1 MSVVSGVISRQ
12 VLPAC
17 DNLCFFC
24 PALRTRSRQ
33 PVKRYK
39 HLISDIFPRSP
50 DEEVNERKIGKLCD
64 YASKNPLRIPKIAD
78 SLEQKFYKEL
88 RNENYRFVKIVM
100 LIYRKFLLSC
110 KDQMPLFAN
119 SLLSIMFTLL
129 DQSSQ
134 DGVLIIGCESLFD
147 FVNNQKDGTY
157 MFNLEGLIPKL
168 CQVAQEVGDD
178 EQTEHLRAAGLQAL
192 SAMVW
197 FMGENSHISVE
208 FDNHSTVGW
217 SSITVNC
224 PILQIVSVVLENY
237 KGQSKESGGSEQN
250 GWVQEVNKAEGY
262 ISPSIDAATKVPS
275 WRIIVN
281 EKGQLNVAAEV
292 AKSPQF
298 WSRVCLQSMANLGKE
313 ATTMRRVLES
323 LFRYFDSGNLWP
335 VQGGI
340 AFPVLKDMQL
350 LMDESGSTH
359 LLISILV
366 KHLDHKNVLKQ
377 PDMQLDVVEVVTALA
392 RLTKKQSSVP
402 ILSAV
407 SDIMRHLRKSIHYS
421 LDDANLGDQVI
432 KWNRKFNQVVDE
444 CLTELTSK
452 VGDAGQILDVMASML
467 ENISSITVIA
477 RTTISAV
484 YRTAQIIASMPN
496 AFPESLFHQL
506 LPAMLHPD
514 HQTRIGAHQIFS
526 VVLVPSS
533 VCPQPSSDAS
543 RTDLLRSLSRTVSVF
558 SSSAALLQK
567 LQNQRNPSRE
577 NYTELN
583 GGEQGGVLNRIKSTY
598 SRVYS
603 FRSSPAPDGDTG
615 NNSIK
620 EADAVRLRLSS
631 HQITLLLSSIWAQ
644 SLSPENMPENFEAIA
659 HTYSLIL
666 LFSRAKT
673 SYRDALI
680 RSFQLAFTL
689 RGVSLKGAKV
699 YNILPVIPVVKA
711 AISDKV
717 VDPFL
722 CLVEDSK
729 LQISDAGLEKQNVYG
744 SKEDNT
750 AAVRCLSEINISG
763 ELTKQSLVSVIV
775 RNLENVLEYEEVTIR
790 EQLAQEFVPDDMCTL
805 GSNQRY
811 NDIAEHGRESNVKG
825 ISGFSMD
832 DDGHHDLNGPPNSKL
847 TIEFPNLLSVDQLLQ
862 SILETAHHVGRMSVS
877 TGSETSYR
885 DVANQCESLQQ
896 GKQQKMTLLTIASRN
911 AASGAAATSGL
922 DKSHAS
928 VPKGLIAR
936 AHEPGINC
944 IHRLLKFELDDIAQP
959 FPGRLTFPPDIV
971 QGENANKIL
980 GGPPVLCATEYQSNP
995 VSFRLPSSSPYDNFM
1010 KAAGFLGVKNVRK
1023 IFGGSTPSTVSN
1035 KEWELATD
1043 KKMQAWPRTAGPP
1056 VVMNPIS
1063 LQNFIVK
1070 ANLDE

>member
-1 MSVVSGVISRQ
+1 MSVVSGVISRK

-24 PALRTRSRQ
+24 PSLRTRSRQ

-129 DQSSQ
+129 DQTSQ

-208 FDNHSTVGW
+208 FDN
-217 SSITVNC
+217 
-224 PILQIVSVVLENY
+224 IVSVVLENY

-262 ISPSIDAATKVPS
+262 ISPSVDAATKVPS

-313 ATTMRRVLES
+313 ATTVRRVLES

-496 AFPESLFHQL
+496 ILYKNKAFPESLFHQL

-514 HQTRIGAHQIFS
+514 HQTRIGAHQVFS

-558 SSSAALLQK
+558 SSSTALFQK
-567 LQNQRNPSRE
+567 LQNQRTPPRE
-577 NYTELN
+577 NCTELN
-583 GGEQGGVLNRIKSTY
+583 GDEQGGVLNRIKSTY

-603 FRSSPAPDGDTG
+603 FRSSPAPDGDNG

-620 EADAVRLRLSS
+620 EADEVRLRLSS

-659 HTYSLIL
+659 HTYSLIM

-680 RSFQLAFTL
+680 RSFQLALTL
-689 RGVSLKGAKV
+689 RSVSLKGGTLPASRRRSLYMLSSSMIIFSAKV
-699 YNILPVIPVVKA
+699 YNILPLIPVVKA

-775 RNLENVLEYEEVTIR
+775 RNLENVLEYEEVAIR
-790 EQLAQEFVPDDMCTL
+790 EQLVQEFVPDDMCTL
-805 GSNQRY
+805 GSSQRY
-811 NDIAEHGRESNVKG
+811 NDIEEHGRESNVKG

-832 DDGHHDLNGPPNSKL
+832 DDGHHDLDSPPNSKL

-885 DVANQCESLQQ
+885 DVANHCESLQQ
-896 GKQQKMTLLTIASRN
+896 GKQQKMTLLTITSRN
-911 AASGAAATSGL
+911 AAAGAAATSGL
-922 DKSHAS
+922 DKSHGC
-928 VPKGLIAR
+928 VPMGK
-936 AHEPGINC
+936 
-944 IHRLLKFELDDIAQP
+944 
-959 FPGRLTFPPDIV
+959 
-971 QGENANKIL
+971 NADKLL

-1010 KAAGFLGVKNVRK
+1010 KAAGC
-1023 IFGGSTPSTVSN
+1023 
-1035 KEWELATD
+1035 
-1043 KKMQAWPRTAGPP
+1043 
-1056 VVMNPIS
+1056 
-1063 LQNFIVK
+1063 
-1070 ANLDE
+1070 

>member
-208 FDNHSTVGW
+208 FDN
-217 SSITVNC
+217 
-224 PILQIVSVVLENY
+224 IVSVVLENY

-496 AFPESLFHQL
+496 VLYKNKAFPESLFHQL

-689 RGVSLKGAKV
+689 RGVSLKGGTLPASRRRSLYMLSSSMIIFSAKV

-928 VPKGLIAR
+928 VPKG
-936 AHEPGINC
+936 
-944 IHRLLKFELDDIAQP
+944 
-959 FPGRLTFPPDIV
+959 
-971 QGENANKIL
+971 ENANKIL

-1010 KAAGFLGVKNVRK
+1010 KAAGC
-1023 IFGGSTPSTVSN
+1023 
-1035 KEWELATD
+1035 
-1043 KKMQAWPRTAGPP
+1043 
-1056 VVMNPIS
+1056 
-1063 LQNFIVK
+1063 
-1070 ANLDE
+1070 

>member
-24 PALRTRSRQ
+24 PSLRTRSRQ

-129 DQSSQ
+129 DQTSQ
-134 DGVLIIGCESLFD
+134 DGILIIGCESLFD

-178 EQTEHLRAAGLQAL
+178 EQSEHLRAAGLQAL

-208 FDNHSTVGW
+208 FDN
-217 SSITVNC
+217 
-224 PILQIVSVVLENY
+224 IVSVVLENY

-250 GWVQEVNKAEGY
+250 GWVQEVNKAEGFN
-262 ISPSIDAATKVPS
+262 SPSVDTATKVPS

-421 LDDANLGDQVI
+421 LDDANLGEQVI

-496 AFPESLFHQL
+496 VLYKNKAFPESLFHQL
-506 LPAMLHPD
+506 LPAMHHPD

-567 LQNQRNPSRE
+567 LQNQRTPSRE

-583 GGEQGGVLNRIKSTY
+583 GDEQGGVLNRIKSTY

-615 NNSIK
+615 NSSIK

-659 HTYSLIL
+659 HTYSLIM

-689 RGVSLKGAKV
+689 RGVSLKGGTLPASRRRSLYVLSSSMIIFSAKV
-699 YNILPVIPVVKA
+699 YNILPLIPVVKA
-711 AISDKV
+711 AVSDKV

-763 ELTKQSLVSVIV
+763 ELTKQSLVSVII
-775 RNLENVLEYEEVTIR
+775 RNLENVLEYEEVAIR
-790 EQLAQEFVPDDMCTL
+790 EQLVQEFVPDDMCTL
-805 GSNQRY
+805 GSSQRY
-811 NDIAEHGRESNVKG
+811 NDIEEHGRESNVKG

-832 DDGHHDLNGPPNSKL
+832 DDGHHDLHGPPNSKL

-911 AASGAAATSGL
+911 AAAGAAATSGL
-922 DKSHAS
+922 EKSHGC
-928 VPKGLIAR
+928 VPK
-936 AHEPGINC
+936 
-944 IHRLLKFELDDIAQP
+944 
-959 FPGRLTFPPDIV
+959 
-971 QGENANKIL
+971 GENANKIL

-1010 KAAGFLGVKNVRK
+1010 KAAGC
-1023 IFGGSTPSTVSN
+1023 
-1035 KEWELATD
+1035 
-1043 KKMQAWPRTAGPP
+1043 
-1056 VVMNPIS
+1056 
-1063 LQNFIVK
+1063 
-1070 ANLDE
+1070 

>member
-39 HLISDIFPRSP
+39 HLISDIFPRSQ

-78 SLEQKFYKEL
+78 SLEQRFYKEL

-119 SLLSIMFTLL
+119 SLLSIMFALL
-129 DQSSQ
+129 DQTSQ

-178 EQTEHLRAAGLQAL
+178 ERTEHLRAAGLQAL

-208 FDNHSTVGW
+208 FDN
-217 SSITVNC
+217 
-224 PILQIVSVVLENY
+224 IVSVVLENY
-237 KGQSKESGGSEQN
+237 KGQSKESGGSDQN

-262 ISPSIDAATKVPS
+262 VSPSLDAATKVPS
-275 WRIIVN
+275 WRIIIN
-281 EKGQLNVAAEV
+281 EKGQLNVATEV

-298 WSRVCLQSMANLGKE
+298 WSRVCLQNMANLGKE

-335 VQGGI
+335 VEGGI
-340 AFPVLKDMQL
+340 AFPVLRDMQL
-350 LMDESGSTH
+350 LMDDSGSTH
-359 LLISILV
+359 LLLSILV

-392 RLTKKQSSVP
+392 RLTKMQSTVP
-402 ILSAV
+402 IVSAV

-432 KWNRKFNQVVDE
+432 KWNRKFHQVVDE

-484 YRTAQIIASMPN
+484 YRTAQIIASLPN
-496 AFPESLFHQL
+496 LLYKNKAFPEALFHQL

-514 HQTRIGAHQIFS
+514 HQTRIGAHQVFS

-533 VCPQPSSDAS
+533 VCPQRSSDAS
-543 RTDLLRSLSRTVSVF
+543 KNIDLARSLSRTVSVF
-558 SSSAALLQK
+558 SSSAALFQK
-567 LQNQRNPSRE
+567 LQNQRTPSRE

-583 GGEQGGVLNRIKSTY
+583 GSEQGGVVNRIKSTY

-603 FRSSPAPDGDTG
+603 FRSSPAPDGDNA
-615 NNSIK
+615 NNSTK

-631 HQITLLLSSIWAQ
+631 HQITLLLSSIWQQ
-644 SLSPENMPENFEAIA
+644 SISPENMPENYEAIA

-689 RGVSLKGAKV
+689 RSVSLQGGTLPASRRRSLYVLSSSMIIFSAKV
-699 YNILPVIPVVKA
+699 YNILPLIPVVKA

-729 LQISDAGLEKQNVYG
+729 LQISDAGLEKQNTYG

-750 AAVRCLSEINISG
+750 AAVRSLSEIKIGG
-763 ELTKQSLVSVIV
+763 ELTKQSLVNVIV
-775 RNLENVLEYEEVTIR
+775 KNLENVLECEEAAIR
-790 EQLAQEFVPDDMCTL
+790 EQLVQEFVPDDMCSL
-805 GSNQRY
+805 GGGQMFT
-811 NDIAEHGRESNVKG
+811 DDAEHGRESNVKG
-825 ISGFSMD
+825 ISGFGMD
-832 DDGHHDLNGPPNSKL
+832 DDAHHDHESNVPPNSKL

-885 DVANQCESLQQ
+885 DVANHCESLQQ

-911 AASGAAATSGL
+911 AAAGAAAGGV
-922 DKSHAS
+922 DKSHGGI
-928 VPKGLIAR
+928 PK
-936 AHEPGINC
+936 
-944 IHRLLKFELDDIAQP
+944 
-959 FPGRLTFPPDIV
+959 
-971 QGENANKIL
+971 GENANKIL
-980 GGPPVLCATEYQSNP
+980 GGPPVLCATEYQNNP
-995 VSFRLPSSSPYDNFM
+995 VSFRLPTSSPYDNFL
-1010 KAAGFLGVKNVRK
+1010 KAAGC
-1023 IFGGSTPSTVSN
+1023 
-1035 KEWELATD
+1035 
-1043 KKMQAWPRTAGPP
+1043 
-1056 VVMNPIS
+1056 
-1063 LQNFIVK
+1063 
-1070 ANLDE
+1070 

>member
-1 MSVVSGVISRQ
+1 MTVVSGVISRQ

-39 HLISDIFPRSP
+39 HLISDIFPRSQ

-100 LIYRKFLLSC
+100 LIYRKLLLSC

-119 SLLSIMFTLL
+119 SLLSVMFALM
-129 DQSSQ
+129 DQTSQ

-168 CQVAQEVGDD
+168 CHVAQEVGDD
-178 EQTEHLRAAGLQAL
+178 EGTEHLRASGLQAL

-208 FDNHSTVGW
+208 FDN
-217 SSITVNC
+217 
-224 PILQIVSVVLENY
+224 IVSVVLENY
-237 KGQSKESGGSEQN
+237 KGQSKECSGSEQN
-250 GWVQEVNKAEGY
+250 GRVQEVNKAEGY
-262 ISPSIDAATKVPS
+262 VSPSEASAKVPS
-275 WRIIVN
+275 WRIIIN
-281 EKGQLNVAAEV
+281 EKGLLNVAAEV

-298 WSRVCLQSMANLGKE
+298 WSRVCLQNMANLGKE
-313 ATTMRRVLES
+313 ATTMRCVLES
-323 LFRYFDSGNLWP
+323 LFRYFDGGNLWP

-350 LMDESGSTH
+350 LMDDSGSTH
-359 LLISILV
+359 LLLSILV

-392 RLTKKQSSVP
+392 RLTKMQSSVP
-402 ILSAV
+402 IVSAV

-421 LDDANLGDQVI
+421 LDDANLGDKVI
-432 KWNRKFNQVVDE
+432 KWNRRFHQVVDE

-484 YRTAQIIASMPN
+484 YRTAQIIASLPN
-496 AFPESLFHQL
+496 VLYKNKAFPETLFHQL

-514 HQTRIGAHQIFS
+514 HQTRVGAHQVFA

-533 VCPQPSSDAS
+533 VCPQPSSDS
-543 RTDLLRSLSRTVSVF
+543 SMVDLSRSLSRTVSVF
-558 SSSAALLQK
+558 SSSAALFQK
-567 LQNQRNPSRE
+567 LRNQMTPSRE

-583 GGEQGGVLNRIKSTY
+583 GSEQGGVMDRIKSTY

-603 FRSSPAPDGDTG
+603 LRSSPAQDGDNG
-615 NNSIK
+615 NNSTK

-644 SLSPENMPENFEAIA
+644 SISPENMPENYEAIA
-659 HTYSLIL
+659 HTYCLIL

-680 RSFQLAFTL
+680 HSFQLAFTL
-689 RGVSLKGAKV
+689 RAVSLQGGTLPASRRRSLYVLSSSMIIFSAKV
-699 YNILPVIPVVKA
+699 YNILPLIPVVKA

-750 AAVRCLSEINISG
+750 AAVRHLSEIKISG

-775 RNLENVLEYEEVTIR
+775 RNLENVLEYEEAAIT
-790 EQLAQEFVPDDMCTL
+790 EQLVQNFVPDEMCSL
-805 GSNQRY
+805 GSGQMY
-811 NDIAEHGRESNVKG
+811 NDNAEHGRESNVKG
-825 ISGFSMD
+825 ISDFGTD
-832 DDGHHDLNGPPNSKL
+832 DDGHHDPNESNAPPNSKL
-847 TIEFPNLLSVDQLLQ
+847 TVELPNLLSVDQLLQ

-885 DVANQCESLQQ
+885 DVAKHCESLQQ
-896 GKQQKMTLLTIASRN
+896 GKQQKMTLLTIASKN
-911 AASGAAATSGL
+911 AAAATGG
-922 DKSHAS
+922 DKSHAG
-928 VPKGLIAR
+928 VAK
-936 AHEPGINC
+936 
-944 IHRLLKFELDDIAQP
+944 
-959 FPGRLTFPPDIV
+959 
-971 QGENANKIL
+971 GENGNKIS
-980 GGPPVLCATEYQSNP
+980 GGPPVLCATEYQNNP
-995 VSFRLPSSSPYDNFM
+995 VSFRLPSSSPYDNFL
-1010 KAAGFLGVKNVRK
+1010 KAAGC
-1023 IFGGSTPSTVSN
+1023 
-1035 KEWELATD
+1035 
-1043 KKMQAWPRTAGPP
+1043 
-1056 VVMNPIS
+1056 
-1063 LQNFIVK
+1063 
-1070 ANLDE
+1070 